1 MRLRSCSL
9 LLVALSMMLASTLI
23 AGCGSSSGPSQAE
36 LAAQDKQVQ
45 AADRDAAARA
55 RVVAVAQGL
64 KRQRE
69 LVRIAVLHARRVRRL
84 REARRETVLQLQSA
98 GFAAGNLCAPIRG
111 GGPASRRERRLL
123 RRQLLFE
130 LNLRC

>member
-1 MRLRSCSL
+1 MRRRSCSL
-9 LLVALSMMLASTLI
+9 LLVALSTILASTLI

-45 AADRDAAARA
+45 AADRDAAALA
-55 RVVAVAQGL
+55 RVVAFAQRL

-84 REARRETVLQLQSA
+84 QVRRETVLQLQSA
-98 GFAAGNLCAPIRG
+98 GFAAGNPCAPIRG